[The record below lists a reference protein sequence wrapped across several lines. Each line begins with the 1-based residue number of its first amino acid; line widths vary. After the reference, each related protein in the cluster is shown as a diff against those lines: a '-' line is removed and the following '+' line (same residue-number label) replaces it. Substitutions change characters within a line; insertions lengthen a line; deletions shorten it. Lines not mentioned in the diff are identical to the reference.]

1 MSDEAQNLNFDET
14 LSENRRAPN
23 LLSIPSRSKFHLAT
37 KRAIDYHEVVRADGA
52 VDCVFPSVILENAFK
67 FARVKEITAGLG
79 YREMMTPTRCLS
91 IEWMREALALLMDN
105 GRGGECLGGCGR
117 GALHYTLSST

>member
-67 FARVKEITAGLG
+67 FHHRRLG
-79 YREMMTPTRCLS
+79 IPRDDDPDKMPEY
-91 IEWMREALALLMDN
+91 
-105 GRGGECLGGCGR
+105 
-117 GALHYTLSST
+117 